1 MYIHEDVAV
10 SFVASTS
17 VKTNQVRKMFDDGGG
32 GVVGLPDRGDI
43 GVRHCGVVIPKPASS
58 IKPTTVLRLE

>member
-17 VKTNQVRKMFDDGGG
+17 VKTNQVRKMFDGG
-32 GVVGLPDRGDI
+32 GVVELPDRGDI
-43 GVRHCGVVIPKPASS
+43 GVRHCGVVIPKPTSG